1 MALGYAGVALAVLAL
16 LLPSLLAWKSRQQ
29 HPDSGYRVWG
39 GKPLLAMVFTCG
51 IVVILVQFS
60 IAAGLLPEI
69 G

>member
-39 GKPLLAMVFTCG
+39 KPLLAMVFICG
-51 IVVILVQFS
+51 IVVILVQLS
-60 IAAGLLPEI
+60 IAAGLLPAV